1 MLSNFFYK
9 TEIRDCRGGLLL
21 PVTARKAVFASLFFS
36 NICFWLE
43 DKLLYISL

>member
-9 TEIRDCRGGLLL
+9 TEIRDCPGGLLL
-21 PVTARKAVFASLFFS
+21 RSPREKRCLPLSFFS

-43 DKLLYISL
+43 DKLLCISL

>member
-21 PVTARKAVFASLFFS
+21 RSLREKRCLPLSVFQ
-36 NICFWLE
+36 
-43 DKLLYISL
+43 ISAFG